1 MKMTTEAVICFTES
15 SDGINIS
22 PRSFYFVRKWI
33 APAHRL
39 AHDCSAGPGGPRA
52 VRLAVTGL
60 SDPLRAPAFAQAPN
74 ARPPPDASNGQEQ
87 MNEKEACA

>member
-1 MKMTTEAVICFTES
+1 MICFTES

-33 APAHRL
+33 APAHQL
-39 AHDCSAGPGGPRA
+39 AHDCSAGQGGPRA
-52 VRLAVTGL
+52 ECLKVTSL
-60 SDPLRAPAFAQAPN
+60 SDPLRASHL
-74 ARPPPDASNGQEQ
+74 RKRRMRGLPPDASDGQEQ